1 MCSLAGVMAGVQ
13 FGAQIAQG
21 VAENKA
27 AKVAARQAEI
37 EGRYAQQAAVAEAE
51 QIRYNNQREVG
62 AIRAAFGA
70 RGVAGDSASLVDV
83 IAEAAGN
90 LDYAALV
97 KEHEGQLARY
107 SAGVRAERFRREG
120 RNAMYESI
128 LGGATKFVVGGI
140 QTDWWK
146 TTKQPNPGGQSPG
159 GF

>member
-21 VAENKA
+21 AAANKA
-27 AKVAARQAEI
+27 AKANAIQAQNEA
-37 EGRYAQQAAVAEAE
+37 RYAQQSAVAEAE
-51 QIRYNNQREVG
+51 QIRYNNQRDIG
-62 AIRAAFGA
+62 TFRAAFGA

-107 SAGVRAERFRREG
+107 HGDVQAKRMREAG

-128 LGGATKFVVGGI
+128 LGGVVGFASQGI
-140 QTDWWK
+140 RTDWWAGK
-146 TTKQPNPGGQSPG
+146 GIG
-159 GF
+159 